1 MGTRGV
7 YTFKEK
13 GVTFHVYSHYDNYP
27 TGGARKLQATINSD
41 KAWPLLR
48 YEADEFAAGFIAANK
63 DSSGNF
69 RLQKGRASA
78 TDVEFGYTIWPD
90 PKTHQLMLEVSAT
103 DFWGPKP
110 TERSL
115 WKGLLTNFTE
125 EVAKSIH

>member
-13 GVTFHVYSHYDNYP
+13 GQAWHVYVHWDSYP
-27 TGGARKLQATINSD
+27 TGGAQKLHATVNSD
-41 KAWPLLR
+41 KVWKLPR
-48 YEADEFAAGFIAANK
+48 YEADEFAAAFIAVNK
-63 DSSGNF
+63 IDGGNI
-69 RLQKGRASA
+69 RLQKGRTSA
-78 TDVEFGYTIWPD
+78 IDVEFGYTIWPD

-110 TERSL
+110 VERSL

>member
-13 GVTFHVYSHYDNYP
+13 GQAFHVYVHYDSYP
-27 TGGARKLQATINSD
+27 TGAAIKFQATLNSG
-41 KAWPLLR
+41 KAWTLPR

-69 RLQKGRASA
+69 RLQKGRTSA

-90 PKTHQLMLEVSAT
+90 PKTRELMLEVSAT
-103 DFWGPKP
+103 DFWGSFP

-125 EVAKSIH
+125 EVAGTLE

>member
-13 GVTFHVYSHYDNYP
+13 GATFHVYSHWDNYP
-27 TGGARKLQATINSD
+27 TGGAQKLQATVNSD
-41 KAWPLLR
+41 KVWKLPR
-48 YEADEFAAGFIAANK
+48 YEADEFACAFIAVNK
-63 DSSGNF
+63 LDGGNI

-103 DFWGPKP
+103 VFWGPKP
-110 TERSL
+110 TERRL

-125 EVAKSIH
+125 EVAGTLR

>member
-13 GVTFHVYSHYDNYP
+13 GVLFHVYSHWDNYP
-27 TGGARKLQATINSD
+27 TGGAQKLQLTLTSG
-41 KAWPLLR
+41 KAWTLPR
-48 YEADEFAAGFIAANK
+48 YEADEFAAAFIATNK
-63 DSSGNF
+63 NTSGNI
-69 RLQKGRASA
+69 RLQKGRTSA

-115 WKGLLTNFTE
+115 WKGLLTEFTE
-125 EVAKSIH
+125 EVAERLE